1 MERACEKQD
10 SVCNLVAVF
19 ENNRTPGEAPGSH
32 SLEDQPHSPEH
43 QLSLSPEPWEAPPVK
58 EALKSEFRPVSRTYL
73 SSLKNKLSSGAWRRS
88 CQPGVSPGPET
99 QEPEEK
105 RVVRE
110 LLETEQ
116 AYVARL
122 HLLDQ
127 VFFQELLREAGRS
140 KAFPEDVVKLIF
152 SNISS
157 IYRFHA
163 QFFLPELQRRV
174 DDWAATPRIGDV
186 IQKLAP
192 FLKMYSEYVKN
203 FERAA
208 ELLATWM
215 DKSQPFQEVVTRIQR
230 GLQQPDPAAPH
241 VGACAKNPAV
251 RTAAQGICAEA
262 ASPGPRPRRCPESTG
277 HDLLS
282 CTALQCSH
290 CRDGTLSRSWD
301 PAQSRLKVCPISRSG
316 CRACGMCT
324 SAWAWRMTS
333 WTPPTPCSE
342 RALFSRSLS
351 AAATQWNATWFC
363 STTCF
368 CIVYPE
374 SSKWVPSSR
383 CGLASMWPA

>member
-127 VFFQELLREAGRS
+127 ASGDPSKPIISQVPMPAQDLALTQPTDIVGWLWESIRTEPFSTSCIVFGPGQPHTWQPR
-140 KAFPEDVVKLIF
+140 LIV
-152 SNISS
+152 
-157 IYRFHA
+157 
-163 QFFLPELQRRV
+163 L
-174 DDWAATPRIGDV
+174 T
-186 IQKLAP
+186 
-192 FLKMYSEYVKN
+192 
-203 FERAA
+203 
-208 ELLATWM
+208 
-215 DKSQPFQEVVTRIQR
+215 
-230 GLQQPDPAAPH
+230 
-241 VGACAKNPAV
+241 
-251 RTAAQGICAEA
+251 
-262 ASPGPRPRRCPESTG
+262 RCPLLQPRNTQGLGRHIWGCSLFPWPSPRESW
-277 HDLLS
+277 LV
-282 CTALQCSH
+282 SH
-290 CRDGTLSRSWD
+290 L
-301 PAQSRLKVCPISRSG
+301 
-316 CRACGMCT
+316 
-324 SAWAWRMTS
+324 
-333 WTPPTPCSE
+333 
-342 RALFSRSLS
+342 
-351 AAATQWNATWFC
+351 
-363 STTCF
+363 
-368 CIVYPE
+368 
-374 SSKWVPSSR
+374 
-383 CGLASMWPA
+383 